1 MKNPFVHG
9 VPVEGEDFFGREEEL
24 KAVGKMLTEKGNL
37 VVHAPFGRGKTS
49 LLHHLQKKMHASDKS
64 VNIYLS
70 LLGITT
76 REKLTE
82 QLASVCA
89 RSLVTKISEVMK
101 TVETYI
107 PPVKAEVVFEG
118 REATQFSLDFHHAK
132 RNLEATIKGL
142 LELPARIAA
151 EKHRKVVVVLDD
163 YQEADQL
170 EVDWIAPY
178 VLEKPPAPNVHYV
191 FSLSDRNIAQ
201 QWFFHN
207 GSARDHIADFYL
219 PQIDEAKFSRHIR
232 NRFNRFNIEIK
243 EEFVQRILRLC
254 RNEPFYVQLLCY
266 HIFEF
271 ALDRHG
277 GLVTKEILE
286 LAVDKAIMHQ
296 SFAYRIIWD
305 SLSGT
310 QRKVISGLAR
320 SIGLQVYSAEFMSR
334 HEIASPSSSQ
344 TALKYLVS
352 RNFVRREESRYS
364 ITNPLMEEWLRR
376 KTY

>member
-9 VPVEGEDFFGREEEL
+9 VPVKGENFIGREEEL
-24 KAVGKMLTEKGNL
+24 KTVSGMLAERGNL

-49 LLHHLQKKMHASDKS
+49 LVNQLQRQVHKLDNSI
-64 VNIYLS
+64 NIYLS

-76 REKLTE
+76 RQKLTE
-82 QLASVCA
+82 QLAGVCA
-89 RSLVTKISEVMK
+89 GSLATRISEVMK
-101 TVETYI
+101 TVEANA
-107 PPVKAEVVFEG
+107 PPVDAEVVFEG
-118 REATQFSLDFHHAK
+118 REATQFSLDFHHTK

-142 LELPARIAA
+142 LELPAKLAA

-178 VLEKPPAPNVHYV
+178 VLQKPAVENVHFV
-191 FSLSDRNIAQ
+191 FVVSDRNIARK
-201 QWFFHN
+201 WFFQN
-207 GSARDHIADFYL
+207 GSTRDHIADFYL
-219 PQIDEAKFSRHIR
+219 PQINEEQFGRHIR

-243 EEFVQRILRLC
+243 EAFVQRILRLC

-320 SIGLQVYSAEFMSR
+320 SLGLQVYSAEFMAR
-334 HEIASPSSSQ
+334 HEIASPSSAQ

-352 RNFVRREESRYS
+352 RNFVRREGNRYT

-376 KTY
+376 QTF